1 MLLIISAG
9 GFGVLNSLTVVKNQY
24 DISKGTGKWWRIPYF
39 RTVVFI
45 QSTDWLFCISVTGYR
60 QGTNLLRREAYRL
73 ADEVDALSKEVK
85 DLETEANLMKSF
97 ESQLSDIARKQGIS
111 VDKIVSLTRENEE
124 ILAKQKVGR
133 DSS

>member
-1 MLLIISAG
+1 
-9 GFGVLNSLTVVKNQY
+9 
-24 DISKGTGKWWRIPYF
+24 
-39 RTVVFI
+39 
-45 QSTDWLFCISVTGYR
+45 
-60 QGTNLLRREAYRL
+60 
-73 ADEVDALSKEVK
+73 VK